1 LNIQKIFFY
10 NMSKNSNRK
19 PKTNTGNVI
28 DFVLLKRVLV
38 FAKPYRLQ
46 FTIAAISAVLI
57 SILGPMRPMLIN
69 YAIDNYIL
77 IPNKEKLLDITTLL
91 LVLLFLEG
99 FVQFFYI
106 YLSTWIGQHV
116 IQDLRA
122 KIFKH
127 ILSLKMKYFDNT
139 PIGTLV
145 TRAVSDIETIAD
157 IFSQGLLVIIAEL
170 LKLVVVIIM
179 MFYTDWRL
187 TIITMLTIPVLLIA
201 TSWFKRNIKASFQ
214 DVREQVSQLNTFV
227 QEHIVGMNIVQ
238 IFNREKAE
246 YKKFKNI
253 NKSHRDAHLRSI
265 FYYAVFFPIVEV
277 LSAISIG
284 LIVWYGGHGILSGK
298 DITVGELIAF
308 ILFIHMMF
316 RPIRQLADRF
326 NILQMGIVG
335 SERVFKVL
343 DTDEKITDLGENL
356 LEFMNGT
363 ISFKDVDFSY
373 KPDERVLNGLTFD
386 IKAGKMLAL
395 VGSTGAGKT
404 SVISVLNRFYE
415 IQKGKITIDGI
426 NIDDVQLANLRK
438 NIALVQQEV
447 FLFSDS
453 ILNNITLFNSEIS
466 RDKIIASAKEIGV
479 HKFIESLPNN
489 YDYVVGERGVTLSA
503 GQRQLIAF
511 LRVYVRNPKILIL
524 DEATSSID
532 TATEEMLQN
541 ALSKLS
547 RNRTTIVIAHRL
559 STIVKADKIV
569 HLKDGSVIEEGTH
582 KELLESGGSYS
593 KMYDL
598 QESGSLNS

>member
-1 LNIQKIFFY
+1 
-10 NMSKNSNRK
+10 MSKTKSNK
-19 PKTNTGNVI
+19 SKSNTGNVI
-28 DFVLLKRVLV
+28 DFVLLKRVLA

-46 FTIAAISAVLI
+46 FTIAAISAVLL

-77 IPNKEKLLDITTLL
+77 IPNKEKLLDITVLL
-91 LVLLFLEG
+91 LGLLFVEA
-99 FVQFFYI
+99 FIQFFYI

-170 LKLVVVIIM
+170 LKLVVVVIM

-187 TIITMLTIPVLLIA
+187 AIITMLTIPILLVA

-227 QEHIVGMNIVQ
+227 QEHIVGMNVVQ
-238 IFNREKAE
+238 IFNREQAE
-246 YKKFKNI
+246 YKKFKTI

-277 LSAISIG
+277 LSAMSIG
-284 LIVWYGGHGILSGK
+284 LIVWYGGQGILSGK

-343 DTDEKITDLGENL
+343 DTDAKIADLGKNTLENM
-356 LEFMNGT
+356 EGA
-363 ISFKDVDFSY
+363 ISFKEVDFSY
-373 KPDERVLNGLTFD
+373 KQDEWVLKGLTFE

-395 VGSTGAGKT
+395 VGRTGAGKT
-404 SVISVLNRFYE
+404 SIISVLNRFYE
-415 IQKGKITIDGI
+415 TQKGTIAIDGI
-426 NIDDVQLANLRK
+426 DIDTVQLANLRE

-453 ILNNITLFNSEIS
+453 ILNNITLFDTDITRE
-466 RDKIIASAKEIGV
+466 KIIESAKEIGV
-479 HKFIESLPNN
+479 HNFIETLPNT

-532 TATEEMLQN
+532 TATEELLQN
-541 ALSKLS
+541 ALEKLS
-547 RNRTTIVIAHRL
+547 KDRTTIVIAHRL
-559 STIVKADKIV
+559 STIVKADKIL
-569 HLKDGSVIEEGTH
+569 HLKNGSVLEEGTH
-582 KELLESGGSYS
+582 NQLLKSGGAYAE
-593 KMYDL
+593 MYDL
-598 QESGSLNS
+598 QESNSLDA

>member
-1 LNIQKIFFY
+1 
-10 NMSKNSNRK
+10 MSKTKSNK
-19 PKTNTGNVI
+19 SKSNTGNVI
-28 DFVLLKRVLV
+28 DFVLLKRVLA
-38 FAKPYRLQ
+38 FAKPYSLQ
-46 FTIAAISAVLI
+46 FTIAAISAVLL

-77 IPNKEKLLDITTLL
+77 IPNKEKLLDITVLL
-91 LVLLFLEG
+91 LGLLFVEA
-99 FVQFFYI
+99 FIQFFYI

-187 TIITMLTIPVLLIA
+187 AIITMLTIPILLVA

-227 QEHIVGMNIVQ
+227 QEHIVGMNVVQ
-238 IFNREKAE
+238 IFNREQAE
-246 YKKFKNI
+246 YKKFKTI
-253 NKSHRDAHLRSI
+253 NQSHRDAHLRSI

-277 LSAISIG
+277 LSAMSIG
-284 LIVWYGGHGILSGK
+284 LIVWYGGQGILSGK

-343 DTDEKITDLGENL
+343 DTETKIADLGDNTLENM
-356 LEFMNGT
+356 EGA

-373 KPDERVLNGLTFD
+373 KQDEWVLKGLTFE

-395 VGSTGAGKT
+395 VGRTGAGKT
-404 SVISVLNRFYE
+404 SIISVLNRFYE
-415 IQKGKITIDGI
+415 TQKGTIAIDGI
-426 NIDDVQLANLRK
+426 DIDTVQLANLRE

-453 ILNNITLFNSEIS
+453 ILNNITLFDTHIT
-466 RDKIIASAKEIGV
+466 RVKIIEAAKEIGV
-479 HKFIESLPNN
+479 HNFIEALPNA

-532 TATEEMLQN
+532 TATEELLQN
-541 ALSKLS
+541 SLEKLSKD
-547 RNRTTIVIAHRL
+547 RTTIVIAHRL
-559 STIVKADKIV
+559 STIVKADKIL
-569 HLKDGSVIEEGTH
+569 HLKNGSVLEEGTH
-582 KELLESGGSYS
+582 KHLLQSGGAYAE
-593 KMYDL
+593 MYNL
-598 QESGSLNS
+598 QESVSLDK

>member
-1 LNIQKIFFY
+1 MADK
-10 NMSKNSNRK
+10 K
-19 PKTNTGNVI
+19 TGNVI
-28 DFVLLKRVLV
+28 DFVLLKRVIA
-38 FAKPYRLQ
+38 FAKPYKLQ
-46 FTIAAISAVLI
+46 FMIAAISAILLSV
-57 SILGPMRPMLIN
+57 LGPLRPMLIN
-69 YAIDNYIL
+69 YAIDNYII
-77 IPNKEKLLDITTLL
+77 IPNKEKLLEIIILL
-91 LVLLFLEG
+91 LSLLFFEG
-99 FVQFFYI
+99 IVQFFYI

-170 LKLVVVIIM
+170 LRLVVVIAM

-187 TIITMLTIPVLLIA
+187 AIIAMLTIPVLLVA
-201 TSWFKRNIKASFQ
+201 TAWFKRNIKAAFQ

-238 IFNREKAE
+238 IFNREEAE
-246 YKKFKNI
+246 YKKFKSI
-253 NKSHRDAHLRSI
+253 NQSHREAHVRSI

-284 LIVWYGGHGILSGK
+284 LIVWYGGQGILSGK
-298 DITVGELIAF
+298 DITIGELIAF
-308 ILFIHMMF
+308 ILFVHMMF

-326 NILQMGIVG
+326 NVLQMGIVG

-343 DTDEKITDLGENL
+343 DTDEKIKDIGVNKLEN
-356 LEFMNGT
+356 MQGA
-363 ISFKDVDFSY
+363 ISFNKVDFAY
-373 KPDERVLNGLTFD
+373 KNQEWVLKGLDFE
-386 IKAGKMLAL
+386 IEPGKLLAL

-404 SVISVLNRFYE
+404 SVISILNRFYE
-415 IQKGKITIDGI
+415 IQNGEIEIDGV
-426 NIDDVQLANLRK
+426 NIEDIKLESLRK

-453 ILNNITLFNSEIS
+453 ILNNITLFDAEIT
-466 RDKIIASAKEIGV
+466 REQVIVAAKIIGV
-479 HKFIESLPNN
+479 HDFIASLPNT
-489 YDYVVGERGVTLSA
+489 YAYVVGERGVTLSA

-524 DEATSSID
+524 DEATASID
-532 TATEEMLQN
+532 TATEELLQN
-541 ALSKLS
+541 ALKKLS
-547 RNRTTIVIAHRL
+547 KNRTTIVIAHRL
-559 STIVKADKIV
+559 STIVNADKIL
-569 HLKDGSVIEEGTH
+569 HLKDGKV
-582 KELLESGGSYS
+582 LESGTHTELIKRSGAYS
-593 KMYDL
+593 KMYHLQADADL
-598 QESGSLNS
+598 NT

>member
-1 LNIQKIFFY
+1 
-10 NMSKNSNRK
+10 MSKTKSNK
-19 PKTNTGNVI
+19 SKSNTGNVI
-28 DFVLLKRVLV
+28 DFVLLKRVLA
-38 FAKPYRLQ
+38 FAKPYSLQ
-46 FTIAAISAVLI
+46 FTIAAISAVLL

-77 IPNKEKLLDITTLL
+77 IQNKEKLLNITTLL
-91 LVLLFLEG
+91 LCLLFVEA
-99 FVQFFYI
+99 FIQFFYI

-170 LKLVVVIIM
+170 LKLVVVVIM

-187 TIITMLTIPVLLIA
+187 AIITMLTIPILLVA

-227 QEHIVGMNIVQ
+227 QEHIVGMNVVQ
-238 IFNREKAE
+238 IFNREQAE
-246 YKKFKNI
+246 YKKFKTI
-253 NKSHRDAHLRSI
+253 NQSHRNAHLRSI

-277 LSAISIG
+277 LSAMSIG
-284 LIVWYGGHGILSGK
+284 LIVWYGGQGILSGK

-343 DTDEKITDLGENL
+343 DTDTKITDLGKNTLEN
-356 LEFMNGT
+356 MAGA

-373 KPDERVLNGLTFD
+373 KQDEWVLKGLTFD

-395 VGSTGAGKT
+395 VGRTGAGKT
-404 SVISVLNRFYE
+404 SIISVLNRFYE
-415 IQKGKITIDGI
+415 TQKGTIAIDGI
-426 NIDDVQLANLRK
+426 DIDTVQLANLRE

-453 ILNNITLFNSEIS
+453 IFNNITLFDTHIT
-466 RDKIIASAKEIGV
+466 RVKIIEAAKEIGV
-479 HKFIESLPNN
+479 HNFIEALPNA

-532 TATEEMLQN
+532 TATEELLQN
-541 ALSKLS
+541 ALEKLS
-547 RNRTTIVIAHRL
+547 KDRTTIVIAHRL
-559 STIVKADKIV
+559 STVVKADKIL
-569 HLKDGSVIEEGTH
+569 HLKNGSVLEEGTH
-582 KELLESGGSYS
+582 KHLLQSGGAYAE
-593 KMYDL
+593 MYNL
-598 QESGSLNS
+598 QESVSLDK

>member
-1 LNIQKIFFY
+1 
-10 NMSKNSNRK
+10 MSKSKSNK
-19 PKTNTGNVI
+19 SKSNTGNVI
-28 DFVLLKRVLV
+28 DFVLLKRVLA

-46 FTIAAISAVLI
+46 FTVAAISAVLL
-57 SILGPMRPMLIN
+57 SVLGPMRPMLIN

-77 IPNKEKLLDITTLL
+77 MPDKEKLLGITTLL
-91 LVLLFLEG
+91 LGLLFVEA
-99 FVQFFYI
+99 FIQFFYI

-127 ILSLKMKYFDNT
+127 ILYLKMKYFDNT

-187 TIITMLTIPVLLIA
+187 AIITMLTIPILLVA

-227 QEHIVGMNIVQ
+227 QEHIVGMNVVQ
-238 IFNREKAE
+238 IFNREQAE
-246 YKKFKNI
+246 YKKFKTI

-277 LSAISIG
+277 LSAMSIG

-343 DTDEKITDLGENL
+343 DTDAKITSLGVNTLEN
-356 LEFMNGT
+356 MDGT
-363 ISFKDVDFSY
+363 ISFKNVDFSY
-373 KPDERVLNGLTFD
+373 KQDEWVLKGLNFE
-386 IKAGKMLAL
+386 IRAGKMLAL
-395 VGSTGAGKT
+395 VGRTGAGKT
-404 SVISVLNRFYE
+404 SIISVLNRFYE
-415 IQKGKITIDGI
+415 IQNGTIAIDGI
-426 NIDDVQLANLRK
+426 NIETVQLASLRE

-453 ILNNITLFNSEIS
+453 ILNNITLFDSDIT
-466 RDKIIASAKEIGV
+466 RDKIIEASKEIGV
-479 HKFIESLPNN
+479 HNFIETLPNT

-532 TATEEMLQN
+532 TATEELLQN
-541 ALSKLS
+541 ALEKLS
-547 RNRTTIVIAHRL
+547 RDRTTIVIAHRL
-559 STIVKADKIV
+559 STIVKADKIL
-569 HLKDGSVIEEGTH
+569 HLKDGSVLEEGTH
-582 KELLESGGSYS
+582 KQLLEKGNAYAE
-593 KMYDL
+593 MYNM
-598 QESGSLNS
+598 QESNSLNT

>member
-1 LNIQKIFFY
+1 
-10 NMSKNSNRK
+10 MSKTSNRK
-19 PKTNTGNVI
+19 PKSNTGNVI

-187 TIITMLTIPVLLIA
+187 TIITMLTIPILLIA

-363 ISFKDVDFSY
+363 ISFNDVDFSY

-386 IKAGKMLAL
+386 IKAGRMLAL
-395 VGSTGAGKT
+395 VGRTGAGKT

>member
-1 LNIQKIFFY
+1 
-10 NMSKNSNRK
+10 MSKTKSNK
-19 PKTNTGNVI
+19 SKSNTGNVI
-28 DFVLLKRVLV
+28 DFVLLKRVLA
-38 FAKPYRLQ
+38 FSKPYRLH
-46 FTIAAISAVLI
+46 FTIAAISAVLL
-57 SILGPMRPMLIN
+57 SVLGPMRPMLIN

-77 IPNKEKLLDITTLL
+77 IPNKEKLLNITTLL
-91 LVLLFLEG
+91 LGLLFVEA
-99 FVQFFYI
+99 FIQFFYI

-170 LKLVVVIIM
+170 LKLVVVVIM

-187 TIITMLTIPVLLIA
+187 AIITMLTIPILLVA

-238 IFNREKAE
+238 IFNREQAE
-246 YKKFKNI
+246 YKKFKTI

-265 FYYAVFFPIVEV
+265 FYYAVFFPVVEV
-277 LSAISIG
+277 LSAMSIG
-284 LIVWYGGHGILSGK
+284 LIVWYGGQGILSGK

-343 DTDEKITDLGENL
+343 DTDAKIADSGDNT
-356 LEFMNGT
+356 LESVEGT

-373 KPDERVLNGLTFD
+373 KQDEWVLKGLTFE

-395 VGSTGAGKT
+395 VGRTGAGKT
-404 SVISVLNRFYE
+404 SIISVLNRFYE
-415 IQKGKITIDGI
+415 TQNGTIAIDGV
-426 NIDDVQLANLRK
+426 NIETVQLANLRE

-453 ILNNITLFNSEIS
+453 ILNNITLFDTDITRE
-466 RDKIIASAKEIGV
+466 KIIQSAKEIGV
-479 HKFIESLPNN
+479 HNFIETLPNT

-532 TATEEMLQN
+532 TATEELLQN
-541 ALSKLS
+541 ALEKLS
-547 RNRTTIVIAHRL
+547 ENRTTIVIAHRL
-559 STIVKADKIV
+559 STIVKADKIL
-569 HLKDGSVIEEGTH
+569 HLKNGSVLEEGTH
-582 KELLESGGSYS
+582 KHLLKSGGAYAE
-593 KMYDL
+593 MYNL
-598 QESGSLNS
+598 QESISLDK

>member
-1 LNIQKIFFY
+1 
-10 NMSKNSNRK
+10 MSKTKSNK
-19 PKTNTGNVI
+19 SKSNTGNVI
-28 DFVLLKRVLV
+28 DFVLLKRVLA

-46 FTIAAISAVLI
+46 FTIAAISAVLL
-57 SILGPMRPMLIN
+57 SILGPMRPILIN

-77 IPNKEKLLDITTLL
+77 IPNKEKLLDITALL
-91 LVLLFLEG
+91 LGLLFVEA
-99 FVQFFYI
+99 FIQFFYI

-187 TIITMLTIPVLLIA
+187 AIITMLTIPILLVA

-227 QEHIVGMNIVQ
+227 QEHIVGMNVVQ
-238 IFNREKAE
+238 IFNREQAE
-246 YKKFKNI
+246 YKKFKTI
-253 NKSHRDAHLRSI
+253 NKSHRNAHLRSI

-277 LSAISIG
+277 LSAMSIG
-284 LIVWYGGHGILSGK
+284 LIVWYGGQGILSGK

-343 DTDEKITDLGENL
+343 DTDAKIADLGENT
-356 LEFMNGT
+356 LENMEGA
-363 ISFKDVDFSY
+363 ISFKEVDFSY
-373 KPDERVLNGLTFD
+373 KQDEWVLKGLTFE

-395 VGSTGAGKT
+395 VGRTGAGKT
-404 SVISVLNRFYE
+404 SIVSVLNRFYE
-415 IQKGKITIDGI
+415 TQKGTIAIDGI
-426 NIDDVQLANLRK
+426 DINTVQLANLRE

-453 ILNNITLFNSEIS
+453 ILNNITLFDTDIT
-466 RDKIIASAKEIGV
+466 RIKIIEAAKEIGV
-479 HKFIESLPNN
+479 HDFIETLPNT

-532 TATEEMLQN
+532 TATEELLQN
-541 ALSKLS
+541 ALEKLS
-547 RNRTTIVIAHRL
+547 KDRTTIVIAHRL
-559 STIVKADKIV
+559 STIVKADKIL
-569 HLKDGSVIEEGTH
+569 HLKNGSVLEEGTH
-582 KELLESGGSYS
+582 KHLLKSGGAYAE
-593 KMYDL
+593 MYNL
-598 QESGSLNS
+598 QESVSLDK

>member
-1 LNIQKIFFY
+1 
-10 NMSKNSNRK
+10 MSKT
-19 PKTNTGNVI
+19 KTNKSKSNTGNVI
-28 DFVLLKRVLV
+28 DFVLLKRVLA
-38 FAKPYRLQ
+38 FAKPYQMQ
-46 FTIAAISAVLI
+46 FTIAAIAAVLL
-57 SILGPMRPMLIN
+57 SVLGPVRPMLIN

-77 IPNKEKLLDITTLL
+77 IPNNEKLFDITVLL
-91 LVLLFLEG
+91 LGLLFLEA
-99 FVQFFYI
+99 FIQFFYI

-170 LKLVVVIIM
+170 LKLVVVVIM

-187 TIITMLTIPVLLIA
+187 AIIAMLTIPVLLLA

-238 IFNREKAE
+238 IFNREHAE
-246 YKKFKNI
+246 YQKFKTI
-253 NKSHRDAHLRSI
+253 NQSHRDAHLRSI

-277 LSAISIG
+277 LSAMSIG
-284 LIVWYGGHGILSGK
+284 LIVWYGGQGILSGK

-343 DTDEKITDLGENL
+343 DKDEKIDDSGKNKIQS
-356 LEFMNGT
+356 MKGA
-363 ISFKDVDFSY
+363 ISFKDVDFYY
-373 KPDERVLNGLTFD
+373 KKDEWVLNGLSFE

-395 VGSTGAGKT
+395 VGRTGAGKT
-404 SVISVLNRFYE
+404 SIISVLNRFYE
-415 IQKGKITIDGI
+415 TQKGIIAIDGVNI
-426 NIDDVQLANLRK
+426 NTIQLSNLRK

-453 ILNNITLFNSEIS
+453 ILNNITLFDSDIT
-466 RDKIIASAKEIGV
+466 RIKIIEAAKEIGV
-479 HKFIESLPNN
+479 HGFIETLPNS

-532 TATEEMLQN
+532 TATEKLLQN
-541 ALSKLS
+541 ALEKLS
-547 RNRTTIVIAHRL
+547 KDRTTIVIAHRL
-559 STIVKADKIV
+559 STIVKADKIL
-569 HLKDGSVIEEGTH
+569 HLKNGSVLEEGTH
-582 KELLESGGSYS
+582 EYLLKIGGAYS
-593 KMYDL
+593 EMYSL
-598 QESGSLNS
+598 QESDTLN

>member
-1 LNIQKIFFY
+1 
-10 NMSKNSNRK
+10 MSKTKSNK
-19 PKTNTGNVI
+19 SKSNTGNVI
-28 DFVLLKRVLV
+28 DFVLLKRVLA

-46 FTIAAISAVLI
+46 FTIAAISAVLL

-77 IPNKEKLLDITTLL
+77 IPNKEKLLDITALL
-91 LVLLFLEG
+91 LGLLFVEA
-99 FVQFFYI
+99 FIQFFYI

-170 LKLVVVIIM
+170 LKLVVVVIM

-187 TIITMLTIPVLLIA
+187 AIITMLTIPILLVA

-227 QEHIVGMNIVQ
+227 QEHIVGMNVVQ
-238 IFNREKAE
+238 IFNREQAE
-246 YKKFKNI
+246 YKKFKTI

-277 LSAISIG
+277 LSAMSIG
-284 LIVWYGGHGILSGK
+284 LIVWYGGQGILSGK

-343 DTDEKITDLGENL
+343 DTDAKIADLGENT
-356 LEFMNGT
+356 LENMEGA
-363 ISFKDVDFSY
+363 ISFKEVDFSY
-373 KPDERVLNGLTFD
+373 KQDEWVLKGLTFE

-395 VGSTGAGKT
+395 VGRTGAGKT
-404 SVISVLNRFYE
+404 SIVSVLNRFYE
-415 IQKGKITIDGI
+415 TQKGTIAIDGI
-426 NIDDVQLANLRK
+426 DINTVQLANLRE

-453 ILNNITLFNSEIS
+453 ILNNITLFDTDIT
-466 RDKIIASAKEIGV
+466 RIKIIEAAKEIGV
-479 HKFIESLPNN
+479 HDFIETLPNT

-532 TATEEMLQN
+532 TATEELLQN
-541 ALSKLS
+541 ALEKLS
-547 RNRTTIVIAHRL
+547 KDRTTIVIAHRL
-559 STIVKADKIV
+559 STIVKADKIL
-569 HLKDGSVIEEGTH
+569 HLKNGSVLEEGTH
-582 KELLESGGSYS
+582 KHLLKSGGAYAE
-593 KMYDL
+593 MYNL
-598 QESGSLNS
+598 QESVSLDK